1 MRVAGGQDH
10 LEHAVVYGQN
20 GHIKDSLHSL
30 VPCRVMIRDSQS
42 PAEASALCELF
53 GKIFHLRRDDDSWLS
68 INFCGGGCPVQSK
81 VLLSRRTGIVALNPP
96 PLPNFFFF
104 FRP

>member
-1 MRVAGGQDH
+1 MRVAGGQDY

-42 PAEASALCELF
+42 PAEASALCELLELF
-53 GKIFHLRRDDDSWLS
+53 GK
-68 INFCGGGCPVQSK
+68 NFPCHVTTILG
-81 VLLSRRTGIVALNPP
+81 
-96 PLPNFFFF
+96 
-104 FRP
+104 